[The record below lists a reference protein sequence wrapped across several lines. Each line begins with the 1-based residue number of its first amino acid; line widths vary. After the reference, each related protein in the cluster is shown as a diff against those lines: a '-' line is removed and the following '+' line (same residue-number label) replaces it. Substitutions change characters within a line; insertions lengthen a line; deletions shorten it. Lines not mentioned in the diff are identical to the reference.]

1 MGVWEARMNFITKTK
16 FNCDLEKIKADLESL
31 LKVYAWPEMDKEK
44 LLPGNQIGLT
54 HRSNATDIWLDA
66 SGSLYD
72 KTLKKFTAE
81 EKDFNT
87 WNPHT
92 PSYTRTILEN
102 LAEQENTSFG
112 RIRFMRLMPKS
123 GLSVHPDFEHRYHLS
138 IVTNKY
144 SYFGEHVGET
154 DVSAKCY
161 HIPSDGYFYKVD
173 TTREHFVYNGGW
185 EPRIHL
191 VLCEAK

>member
-1 MGVWEARMNFITKTK
+1 
-16 FNCDLEKIKADLESL
+16 
-31 LKVYAWPEMDKEK
+31 
-44 LLPGNQIGLT
+44 
-54 HRSNATDIWLDA
+54 
-66 SGSLYD
+66 
-72 KTLKKFTAE
+72 
-81 EKDFNT
+81 
-87 WNPHT
+87 
-92 PSYTRTILEN
+92 
-102 LAEQENTSFG
+102 
-112 RIRFMRLMPKS
+112 MPKS